1 MKGKQKREQMRQ
13 KASEL
18 RKPEIELEIECP
30 WIEPVVSFPTQDD
43 KAVTELRQLRN
54 ASCGFFQRM
63 GYGLGEL
70 MRLLAL
76 GKPCV
81 R

>member
-18 RKPEIELEIECP
+18 RKPEIECP

>member
-1 MKGKQKREQMRQ
+1 MIGKQNIEQMRQ

-18 RKPEIELEIECP
+18 RKPEIECP
-30 WIEPVVSFPTQDD
+30 WIEPVVSFPIQDG

-54 ASCGFFQRM
+54 ASCGLFQGM
-63 GYGLGEL
+63 GYRLGEL